1 MVRRPHQTAEKTSSN
16 ETRSRTERRRV
27 EDAPDASE
35 RAVCPECESD
45 RLRREGNQ
53 HEVVCREC
61 GLVMADETIDYGPE
75 WRAFTEAEREDRSR
89 VGAPTT
95 ELLHDNGLTTTI
107 DWRDRDAAGRTIEA
121 GQRARV
127 RRLRMW
133 QQRAQVSDARE
144 RNLRQALGEL
154 SRMASALGVP
164 RSVQEIASTLYQETL
179 DADLLR
185 GRSIEGIATAAL
197 YAACRQEELPRSL
210 DEVAQVSR
218 VDRRRI
224 GRAYRYIAQE
234 LELAIEPID
243 PELFLPRFCSALD
256 LGEDVHREAQLIVD
270 VTTEEGLHSGRSPVS
285 IAAAAIYLAA
295 RRCDRDCS
303 QEDVADVARVTVL
316 TVRNRYQEQAE
327 VVSDRELTA
336 DD

>member
-1 MVRRPHQTAEKTSSN
+1 MVQRPNQTAEKTSPNDTSA
-16 ETRSRTERRRV
+16 RSERRRV
-27 EDAPDASE
+27 EEAPDASE
-35 RAVCPECESD
+35 RTVCPECESASL
-45 RLRREGNQ
+45 LRDGDQ
-53 HEVVCREC
+53 HEVVCGEC
-61 GLVMADETIDYGPE
+61 GLVVVDETIDYGPE

-89 VGAPTT
+89 AGAPTT
-95 ELLHDNGLTTTI
+95 ELLHDKGLTTTI
-107 DWRDRDAAGRTIEA
+107 DWRDRDAAGRMIEA
-121 GQRARV
+121 GQRDRA

-133 QQRAQVSDARE
+133 QQRAQVGDARE

-164 RSVQEIASTLYQETL
+164 RSVQEIASTLYQEAL

-197 YAACRQEELPRSL
+197 YAACRQEDVPRSL
-210 DEVAQVSR
+210 DELARVSR

-243 PELFLPRFCSALD
+243 PELFLPRFCSALE
-256 LGEDVHREAQLIVD
+256 LGEETRREAQLIVD
-270 VTTEEGLHSGRSPVS
+270 VTAEEGLHSGRSPVS
-285 IAAAAIYLAA
+285 IAAAAVYLAA
-295 RRCDRDCS
+295 RRCGRDRS
-303 QEDVADVARVTVL
+303 QEEVADVAQVTVP
-316 TVRNRYQEQAE
+316 TVRHRYQEQAE

-336 DD
+336 DG